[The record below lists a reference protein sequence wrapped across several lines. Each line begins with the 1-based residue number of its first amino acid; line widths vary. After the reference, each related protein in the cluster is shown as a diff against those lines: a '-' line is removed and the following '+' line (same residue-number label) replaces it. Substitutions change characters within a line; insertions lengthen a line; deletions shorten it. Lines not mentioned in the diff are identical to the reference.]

1 MFSKNAKLYLLCGK
15 EGQLLKTEVNRLKTN
30 AQALVTQSYNC
41 CELALPLHQYPP
53 RDRHPLWSTVIPYF
67 RPHDIHLMAC
77 WHRLCHKIHQLPD
90 AFFFLEKVNIIRVSI
105 DHSSTFS
112 SGSRWTQDRHALLLC
127 SWPWPSLPV
136 LVYTILLLLLNKCR
150 EADFSYLRQIYCGLS
165 VGPLHRTYP
174 GNLWRKKN
182 RTVQFSILDVF
193 NSRRSR
199 PLYLYKINTVVSNYR
214 LN

>member
-67 RPHDIHLMAC
+67 RPHDIHLMAY

-90 AFFFLEKVNIIRVSI
+90 AFFFWKK
-105 DHSSTFS
+105 STS
-112 SGSRWTQDRHALLLC
+112 SGWALTTH
-127 SWPWPSLPV
+127 P
-136 LVYTILLLLLNKCR
+136 
-150 EADFSYLRQIYCGLS
+150 LS
-165 VGPLHRTYP
+165 VWARVELKIAMLCYCVHGLGPVCLSLCIQY
-174 GNLWRKKN
+174 
-182 RTVQFSILDVF
+182 
-193 NSRRSR
+193 
-199 PLYLYKINTVVSNYR
+199 YYYY
-214 LN
+214 